1 MCLLGC
7 SEKSAIQKQVR
18 DPLLISKKP
27 TEGRT
32 ESRPSNAPAYAELSP
47 PPVPETAVATAPV
60 SPEILG
66 LKRIEHA
73 DAGSSQPPVNAVP
86 AIRSGPAAPAETVSR
101 RGPTSIHGHAPDY
114 SWLQGV
120 IDKHYQGHLELRYC
134 DPSEEDEWGGKV
146 ILEDDSRLA
155 ELKAG
160 DVVRIEGEIVRED
173 GKAKRGTWNHF
184 VLYRIKDIQLI
195 QGK

>member
-1 MCLLGC
+1 LLGC

-27 TEGRT
+27 IESRT
-32 ESRPSNAPAYAELSP
+32 ESPQSSPPVYAELSP
-47 PPVPETAVATAPV
+47 PPIPETAVATAPV
-60 SPEILG
+60 SPDVLG
-66 LKRIEHA
+66 LQRIEHA
-73 DAGSSQPPVNAVP
+73 DANSAKPPLSASPAV
-86 AIRSGPAAPAETVSR
+86 RTGPTSVPAETVSR
-101 RGPTSIHGHAPDY
+101 KGPATIHSHAADY

-155 ELKAG
+155 QFKAG
-160 DVVRIEGEIVRED
+160 DVVRVEGAIVRED

-184 VLYRIKDIQLI
+184 VHYRIKDIQII
-195 QGK
+195 QSK